1 MRCWIPGSAMREQL
15 AEVWRVFRRQRAA
28 AGGFLALAVIVM
40 ASPSIVVLSRIDPE
54 AISAD
59 VLGRPSLAHAMGTDY
74 LGRDILGRVL
84 HGVNT
89 SLLVG
94 ASVAAIALCI
104 GLVLGTTAGFY
115 RGSIDHVIMRAADGL
130 LIVPTFFLVLA
141 VAFIFG
147 GRLTFVIVMLGLT
160 TWPQI
165 ARIVRAEVLALK
177 EEAFVQSARALGA
190 GDVRL
195 MFREILPN
203 TLPPVVAMIAPN
215 PLVLIVHWAAHAR
228 RIRLGTAVITAPY
241 WNPLRAAG
249 EIALADILTGGRLE
263 VGFGR
268 GAYQYEFDRM
278 AGGMAQERG
287 GDYLREL
294 VPAVQK
300 LWQGDYAHD
309 GTIWKFPRATS
320 VPKPLQQPHP
330 RS

>member
-1 MRCWIPGSAMREQL
+1 MRDLL
-15 AEVWRVFRRQRAA
+15 AELWRVFRRQRAA
-28 AGGFLALAVIVM
+28 AGGFLALAVIVV

-94 ASVAAIALCI
+94 ASVAAIALAI
-104 GLVLGTTAGFY
+104 GLVLGTAAGFY

-130 LIVPTFFLVLA
+130 LIVPTFFLVLT

-147 GRLTFVIVMLGLT
+147 GRLAFVIVMLGLT

-177 EEAFVQSARALGA
+177 EEPFVLSARAIGA
-190 GDVRL
+190 GDVHL

-203 TLPPVVAMIAPN
+203 TLPPVVAMIALLASSAILAEASLSFLGVGDPN
-215 PLVLIVHWAAHAR
+215 VVSLGQMLTSGLEYVTNAWWVPGFPGAAIFVLVLLLNVLGDGLNVVLNP
-228 RIRLGTAVITAPY
+228 RL
-241 WNPLRAAG
+241 R
-249 EIALADILTGGRLE
+249 
-263 VGFGR
+263 
-268 GAYQYEFDRM
+268 
-278 AGGMAQERG
+278 RG
-287 GDYLREL
+287 G
-294 VPAVQK
+294 V
-300 LWQGDYAHD
+300 
-309 GTIWKFPRATS
+309 
-320 VPKPLQQPHP
+320 
-330 RS
+330 

>member
-1 MRCWIPGSAMREQL
+1 M
-15 AEVWRVFRRQRAA
+15 
-28 AGGFLALAVIVM
+28 
-40 ASPSIVVLSRIDPE
+40 
-54 AISAD
+54 
-59 VLGRPSLAHAMGTDY
+59 
-74 LGRDILGRVL
+74 L

-190 GDVRL
+190 GDLHL

-203 TLPPVVAMIAPN
+203 TLPPVVAMIALLGSSAILAEASLSFLGVGDPN
-215 PLVLIVHWAAHAR
+215 VVSLGQMLTSGLEYVTNAWWVPGFPGAAIFVLVLLLNVLGDGLTDHVRNATAR
-228 RIRLGTAVITAPY
+228 RQLSGHRGRDDRAGGYYATPSIRAPIAAR
-241 WNPLRAAG
+241 PPSAPSPAARAASRP
-249 EIALADILTGGRLE
+249 AASGRS
-263 VGFGR
+263 
-268 GAYQYEFDRM
+268 GARS
-278 AGGMAQERG
+278 
-287 GDYLREL
+287 LS
-294 VPAVQK
+294 
-300 LWQGDYAHD
+300 
-309 GTIWKFPRATS
+309 RAA
-320 VPKPLQQPHP
+320 PPGI
-330 RS
+330 